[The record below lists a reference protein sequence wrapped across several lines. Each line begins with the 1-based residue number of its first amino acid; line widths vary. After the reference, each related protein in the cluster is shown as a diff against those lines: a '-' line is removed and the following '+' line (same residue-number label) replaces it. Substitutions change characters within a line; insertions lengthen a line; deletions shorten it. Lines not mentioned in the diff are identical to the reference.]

1 MAKKKK
7 KKSDDGFAA
16 LREQE
21 TNGENYDVSTKD
33 IIARFK
39 KWQKLCSFRIS
50 GVDYNTVTLKFDAL
64 PKDIKA
70 FVKEAYDLCPDLVQI
85 DEDDDLRTL
94 EKQLP
99 KTKKMLLWWD

>member
-1 MAKKKK
+1 MAKK

-39 KWQKLCSFRIS
+39 KWQKLCSFRIR
-50 GVDYNTVTLKFDAL
+50 GVDYNTVTLKFDTL

-70 FVKEAYDLCPDLVQI
+70 FVKDAYDLCPDLVQI
-85 DEDDDLRTL
+85 EEDDDLRTL

-99 KTKKMLLWWD
+99 KTKKMTLWWD